1 MAVKLLC
8 SRLRDTLSHSGKSR
22 KTISGYKLKANMSFP
37 INLKTALRNC
47 YSMSHVPSVSV
58 KSEVLFMDKSDGGSV
73 GLNTLFFVS
82 FRNTVLLLVL
92 IELLTD
98 DFLFVLLCTPLLLL
112 LTFELF
118 VRGFLL
124 TPAPT
129 FFPFR
134 LLENQF
140 INEIIFRCIAMYN

>member
-1 MAVKLLC
+1 ML
-8 SRLRDTLSHSGKSR
+8 H
-22 KTISGYKLKANMSFP
+22 I
-37 INLKTALRNC
+37 
-47 YSMSHVPSVSV
+47 PSVSV
-58 KSEVLFMDKSDGGSV
+58 KSEVLVIDKSEGGSV

-82 FRNTVLLLVL
+82 FRDAVLLLVP
-92 IELLTD
+92 IEVLTN
-98 DFLFVLLCTPLLLL
+98 DFLFALLCTPLLLL

-134 LLENQF
+134 LLEHTLG
-140 INEIIFRCIAMYN
+140 

>member
-1 MAVKLLC
+1 MVN
-8 SRLRDTLSHSGKSR
+8 
-22 KTISGYKLKANMSFP
+22 I
-37 INLKTALRNC
+37 
-47 YSMSHVPSVSV
+47 PSVSV
-58 KSEVLFMDKSDGGSV
+58 KSEVLVIDKSEGGSV

-82 FRNTVLLLVL
+82 FRKAELLLVL
-92 IELLTD
+92 IEVLTNL
-98 DFLFVLLCTPLLLL
+98 LFVLLCTPLLLL

-134 LLENQF
+134 LLKHTIVKNVVIDIDRYVAQLMF
-140 INEIIFRCIAMYN
+140 YNLNLEKVKSP

>member
-1 MAVKLLC
+1 ML
-8 SRLRDTLSHSGKSR
+8 H
-22 KTISGYKLKANMSFP
+22 I
-37 INLKTALRNC
+37 
-47 YSMSHVPSVSV
+47 PSVSV
-58 KSEVLFMDKSDGGSV
+58 ISEVLVIDKSEGGIA

-82 FRNTVLLLVL
+82 FRKVVLLLLL
-92 IELLTD
+92 IEVLTN
-98 DFLFVLLCTPLLLL
+98 FLFVLLCTPLLLL

-134 LLENQF
+134 LLVHTLVKKYG
-140 INEIIFRCIAMYN
+140 NEY